1 MTNPRKI
8 YLLAPAGG
16 HEALAAALANG
27 ADAVYFGV
35 GDLNMRSHATVNFQ
49 QEELPELAAKCHAAG
64 VEFHLGFKHLDLK
77 DDYLW
82 RMMAVDWKALAAD
95 GTLDAINAKD
105 CG

>member
-1 MTNPRKI
+1 MMTNPRKI

-49 QEELPELAAKCHAAG
+49 QEELPELATKCHAAG
-64 VEFHLGFKHLDLK
+64 AEAWLTVNVIVYDTELQTVH
-77 DDYLW
+77 
-82 RMMAVDWKALAAD
+82 
-95 GTLDAINAKD
+95 D
-105 CG
+105 CSD